1 VQFNTSGRCL
11 LTSGNILDQFN
22 ADPSTIALS
31 EIIWSCHDSDIA
43 MMQIRLRKL
52 DEKDYRAE
60 FRPDIQA
67 VRALAVLLVVCY
79 HANIPGV
86 HGGFLG
92 VDVFFVVSGFV
103 ITNVLLRERASK
115 GTTSIPGFYAR
126 RIRRIL
132 PAATVVLIITVF
144 ATYHWLSFIAGAANA
159 DDAKYVAAFVG
170 NFHFASVGTQY
181 FGVSQPPSTLQQF
194 WSLAVEE
201 QFYLVW
207 PILFLILTLPWKV
220 FSPVTRLVSILSLVI
235 GISLAWCIVET
246 NQNEVWAF
254 FSPLTHAW
262 ELALG
267 ALLAVV
273 SPHLRGR
280 NPRLGLVL
288 ASIGAIAVLL
298 ATWFYSSATL
308 WPGTAVIVPV
318 AATGLIIAGG
328 SLRGPDN
335 FGRFVKFAPVQWLG
349 NISYSLYL
357 VHWPVIAIATQY
369 ATSPLP
375 LHSDVELVTLSV
387 MLSAALYYAIE
398 NPIRRTT
405 LLANRRLLTFSFG
418 AVLVGLSYAAIYWH
432 LRHY

>member
-1 VQFNTSGRCL
+1 MNSSIPNESVNTSDEQAVS
-11 LTSGNILDQFN
+11 SGDRVRTLEANN
-22 ADPSTIALS
+22 YP
-31 EIIWSCHDSDIA
+31 
-43 MMQIRLRKL
+43 
-52 DEKDYRAE
+52 AE

-67 VRALAVLLVVCY
+67 VRALAVILVVLY

-103 ITNVLLRERASK
+103 ITNVLLREKASK

-132 PAATVVLIITVF
+132 PAATVVLIATVF
-144 ATYHWLSFIAGAANA
+144 ATYHWLSYITGAINAN
-159 DDAKYVAAFVG
+159 DAKYVAAFVG
-170 NFHFASVGTQY
+170 NFHFATIGTQY
-181 FGVSQPPSTLQQF
+181 FSAGQPPSTLQQF

-207 PILFLILTLPWKV
+207 PVLFLILTLPWRA
-220 FSPVTRLVSILSLVI
+220 FSSVTRLVSILLLVI
-235 GISLAWCIVET
+235 AASLSWCIIET
-246 NQNEVWAF
+246 RQNEVWAF

-273 SPHLRGR
+273 GPHLRGR
-280 NPRLGLVL
+280 SPRIGLVL
-288 ASIGAIAVLL
+288 ASVGAIAVL
-298 ATWFYSSATL
+298 ASTWFYSSTTL

-318 AATGLIIAGG
+318 VATGLIIAGG
-328 SLRGPDN
+328 SLRGPDS
-335 FGRFVKFAPVQWLG
+335 FGRLVKFAPVQWLG

-369 ATSPLP
+369 AIAPLP
-375 LHSDVELVTLSV
+375 LHSEVELVALSV
-387 MLSAALYYAIE
+387 LLSAALYYAIE
-398 NPIRRTT
+398 NPIRRSQW
-405 LLANRRLLTFSFG
+405 LAKRRLLTFVFG
-418 AVLVGLSYAAIYWH
+418 AVLIGLSFAAIYWH
-432 LRHY
+432 LSHY